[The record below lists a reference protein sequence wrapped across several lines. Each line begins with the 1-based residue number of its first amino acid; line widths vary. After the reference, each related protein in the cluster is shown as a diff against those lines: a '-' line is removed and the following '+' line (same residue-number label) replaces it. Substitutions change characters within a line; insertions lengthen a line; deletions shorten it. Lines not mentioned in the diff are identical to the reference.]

1 MKVAI
6 KMVTM
11 KITFLTFLMAE
22 HVRDAAKPQRVNYS
36 IIGTSPCQERLPKY
50 APIFIA
56 VIFNL
61 FIFYILTLIILIIMC
76 PIPFPFQPL
85 KDIAVINGHTA
96 RFECIVQCDPHPFVE
111 WYRNDEPIR
120 NGYGKH
126 MVEFRNGVC
135 RLTIPETVL
144 SKLSSTLFFATD
156 NLSKINFQ
164 QKKTIVSGDSG
175 IYSCTGTNHVGS
187 VVTSAELVV
196 NTENWGIRKQ

>member
-1 MKVAI
+1 M
-6 KMVTM
+6 
-11 KITFLTFLMAE
+11 
-22 HVRDAAKPQRVNYS
+22 
-36 IIGTSPCQERLPKY
+36 GTSPSQERLPKY

-56 VIFNL
+56 VIFD
-61 FIFYILTLIILIIMC
+61 FMVHFHILSCHPLVDVANKIILRSIA
-76 PIPFPFQPL
+76 FPFQPL

-144 SKLSSTLFFATD
+144 SKFGFCFFLLLPTIF
-156 NLSKINFQ
+156 SKIN
-164 QKKTIVSGDSG
+164 
-175 IYSCTGTNHVGS
+175 
-187 VVTSAELVV
+187 
-196 NTENWGIRKQ
+196 